1 MSYMRAEAFEVG
13 ERDTIE
19 LKGADIG
26 GYIGLGDFVLY

>member
-1 MSYMRAEAFEVG
+1 MRAESFEVG

-19 LKGADIG
+19 WKGADIG